1 MLKIRILAAALVTI
15 GSQAAW
21 ANESSAMLQ
30 CANIADNTL
39 RLACFDKVV
48 GAQLPTLT
56 EPTEVAAQNKAVD
69 VEKTVKAKLE
79 NSDAPIVF
87 AHSAEDLAKLDQV
100 GLDSDI
106 TDSYS
111 PLSMAWDLDRN
122 HESGIFSVR
131 EHHALSLMPLWYN
144 NKRNDTPQSP
154 TREAAQASTDG
165 DKNVE
170 ARMQISFKSKL
181 AEDLFSSR
189 ADLWFGYT
197 QVSHWQVYN
206 QGNSAPFRNTDYEP
220 ELILTQPVKMDLPW
234 GGKLRMVGTGLVHQS
249 NGRTEPLSRSWN
261 RAYVMAGMEWGK
273 LTVVPRA
280 WLRLDSDSKDDNPDI
295 DDYMGY
301 GDLYAS
307 YQFNNKQ
314 SLAGLF
320 RLNPATGKGAV
331 QLDYTFPIKDKL
343 KGYVRYFDGY
353 GMNLLDYNH
362 YNRSIGFGIKLTD
375 WHSL

>member
-1 MLKIRILAAALVTI
+1 MHKMRVMCAALVALS
-15 GSQAAW
+15 SQTVW
-21 ANESSAMLQ
+21 ADEASALLQ
-30 CANIADNTL
+30 CANIIDNTV

-56 EPTEVAAQNKAVD
+56 EPAQTATAAKAVD
-69 VEKTVKAKLE
+69 VEKTVAAKLE
-79 NSDAPIVF
+79 NRNAPVVF
-87 AHSAEDLAKLDQV
+87 AESPADQASLENI
-100 GLDSDI
+100 GFDSSI
-106 TDSYS
+106 TESYT
-111 PLSMAWDLDRN
+111 PLSEAWDLDRN
-122 HESGIFSVR
+122 HESGIFSAR
-131 EHHALSLMPLWYN
+131 EHHALSLMPVWYN
-144 NKRNDTPQSP
+144 AKRNNTPQSP

-206 QGNSAPFRNTDYEP
+206 QSNSAPFRNTDYEP
-220 ELILTQPVKMDLPW
+220 ELILTQPVKMNLPW
-234 GGKLRMVGTGLVHQS
+234 GGQLRMVGTGLVHQS

-280 WLRLDSDSKDDNPDI
+280 WLRLDGDSKDDNPDI

-301 GDLYAS
+301 GDVYAS
-307 YQFNNKQ
+307 YRFSNKQ
-314 SLAGLF
+314 SVAGLF

-375 WHSL
+375 WYSL

>member
-15 GSQAAW
+15 GSQATW

-100 GLDSDI
+100 GLDSNI

-111 PLSMAWDLDRN
+111 PLCMAWDLDRN

-131 EHHALSLMPLWYN
+131 EHYALSLMPLWYN

-307 YQFNNKQ
+307 YQLNNKQ

-320 RLNPATGKGAV
+320 RLNPATG
-331 QLDYTFPIKDKL
+331 
-343 KGYVRYFDGY
+343 
-353 GMNLLDYNH
+353 
-362 YNRSIGFGIKLTD
+362 
-375 WHSL
+375 